1 MRSGVRDSPMH
12 VLLLVRSLERGGGE
26 RQVVE
31 LARGLGRS
39 GVRTTVMVMYAGG
52 ALERELDEEPE
63 VTLVSLE
70 KRGRWDVVGFLARFV
85 SAVRRLNADVVYG
98 FMPVANE
105 LALVAGRVG
114 KARVVWGLR
123 SSFMDFAQYDWLHGT
138 MFRLGRVLS
147 SRPELI
153 IANSE
158 AGRAHHVAAGYDG
171 QHMVVIPNGIDTARW
186 RPAPGARVMMRQ
198 RWGAG
203 KGEVVAGLV
212 GRVDAMKDHA
222 TFLAAIRA
230 CRVPGLRAVCIGGG
244 DPGAVE
250 ALRGTVE
257 QQGLAGIVTVTGPVD
272 DMPAAYNGLDLLVSS
287 SLGEGFSNVIAEAMS
302 CGVPCVVTDV
312 GDSAVIVGSFG
323 EVVPPRQPDAMAR
336 AIERLVSRLGAPLSL
351 ACRARIVNDFG
362 LDRMVQRTRE
372 HMEALE

>member
-1 MRSGVRDSPMH
+1 
-12 VLLLVRSLERGGGE
+12 
-26 RQVVE
+26 
-31 LARGLGRS
+31 
-39 GVRTTVMVMYAGG
+39 
-52 ALERELDEEPE
+52 
-63 VTLVSLE
+63 
-70 KRGRWDVVGFLARFV
+70 
-85 SAVRRLNADVVYG
+85 
-98 FMPVANE
+98 
-105 LALVAGRVG
+105 
-114 KARVVWGLR
+114 
-123 SSFMDFAQYDWLHGT
+123 
-138 MFRLGRVLS
+138 
-147 SRPELI
+147 
-153 IANSE
+153 
-158 AGRAHHVAAGYDG
+158 
-171 QHMVVIPNGIDTARW
+171 
-186 RPAPGARVMMRQ
+186 MMRQ

-222 TFLAAIRA
+222 TFLAAILA

-250 ALRGTVE
+250 SLRRTVE
-257 QQGLAGIVTVTGPVD
+257 QQGLAGTVTVTGPVD

-312 GDSAVIVGSFG
+312 GDSAMIVGSFG
-323 EVVPPRQPDAMAR
+323 EVVPPRQPDVMAR

-372 HMEALE
+372 HMEALV